1 MVSARSK
8 PSWRVRLRDAFSQPP
23 TQPSLFHYIDT
34 DHRTGFWSGL
44 DPELR
49 RHPLRYLTSEWRA
62 PHTWPSLFDRVDRQ
76 AVSIGW
82 REFLRELASP
92 PAGPAFI
99 PSVLGSTQGSFVDY
113 REERIRRSRSR
124 LAALAAHVAI
134 IVVAITLTKWRVE
147 SLLPNEPLVFVHMT
161 PLYEDD
167 GRGGGGGGGNREK
180 TPPSAGRMPE
190 TARMEAQVPDPTEP
204 MPLVPADTAE
214 VAAIDVPI
222 DTTQDAS
229 LPIGDVAAPPGNYPS
244 RGPGSGGGIGPGNGT
259 GVGPGSGPG
268 VGPGSDGGTGGGRR
282 GGIRPV
288 YVTGVHPPVALKQ
301 PLPMYTE
308 DARKA
313 RVEGIVRIQAI
324 VRQDGSVDSFRVL
337 RGLGHGLDESAIHTI
352 ATEWRFRP
360 GTSNG
365 QPVDVQCEIEVS
377 FRLY

>member
-1 MVSARSK
+1 MVSALSKRS
-8 PSWRVRLRDAFSQPP
+8 WCVRLLDAFSQPP
-23 TQPSLFHYIDT
+23 TQPSLFHYIDA
-34 DHRTGFWSGL
+34 DH
-44 DPELR
+44 
-49 RHPLRYLTSEWRA
+49 
-62 PHTWPSLFDRVDRQ
+62 
-76 AVSIGW
+76 
-82 REFLRELASP
+82 
-92 PAGPAFI
+92 
-99 PSVLGSTQGSFVDY
+99 DY

-147 SLLPNEPLVFVHMT
+147 SLPNAPLVFVHAT
-161 PLYEDD
+161 PLYEGD
-167 GRGGGGGGGNREK
+167 GWRGGGGGGNREK

-204 MPLVPADTAE
+204 LPLVPADTAE
-214 VAAIDVPI
+214 IAAIDVPT
-222 DTTQDAS
+222 DTMQDAS
-229 LPIGDVAAPPGNYPS
+229 PPVGDVAAPPGNHPS
-244 RGPGSGGGIGPGNGT
+244 RGPGSGGGIGPGYGT
-259 GVGPGSGPG
+259 GAGPGSGPG
-268 VGPGSDGGTGGGRR
+268 LGPGSDGGTGGGPR
-282 GGIRPV
+282 GGRPGSRV

-301 PLPMYTE
+301 PLPLYTE

-313 RVEGIVRIQAI
+313 RVEGILRIQAI

-337 RGLGHGLDESAIHTI
+337 SGLGHGLDESAIHTI